1 MCSTK
6 EQKLTLNPLLKR
18 HFYLLPLNKQQFHLE
33 ENESFFWRERGKRE
47 QDMACP
53 FTAAKKVVVE
63 DLPTAVVAVGLEGFA
78 KHMVSF
84 SPS

>member
-1 MCSTK
+1 
-6 EQKLTLNPLLKR
+6 
-18 HFYLLPLNKQQFHLE
+18 
-33 ENESFFWRERGKRE
+33 
-47 QDMACP
+47 MACP